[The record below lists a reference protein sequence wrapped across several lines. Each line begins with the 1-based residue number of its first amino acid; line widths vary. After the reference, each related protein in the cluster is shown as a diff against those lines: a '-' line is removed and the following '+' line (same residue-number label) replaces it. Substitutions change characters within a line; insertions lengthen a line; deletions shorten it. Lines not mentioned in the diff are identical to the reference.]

1 MEDTSL
7 KHALR
12 ARFRAQRRSLGDVL
26 RKRLDRCINEGILEL
41 VTLERAHS
49 HPASPAVSPGFT
61 VSAYLAFDGEPDVR
75 PALQS
80 LSRQGVRIVVPAIV
94 TSSGKRL
101 LEFREWAPDGPLA
114 QSALGI
120 DQPAQ
125 GAGVPAQDLH
135 IMLMPLVAWDE
146 RGHRLG
152 MGAGYY
158 DRSLAALACSGRPL
172 RVGVAYAAQ
181 KYPELPSDPWD
192 VRLHEV
198 ITEEGRFTCAS

>member
-26 RKRLDRCINEGILEL
+26 RKRQDRCINEAIVGL
-41 VTLERAHS
+41 VTEQSANCRPPGH
-49 HPASPAVSPGFT
+49 AVSPGFA

-75 PALQS
+75 PALEA

-94 TSSGKRL
+94 TGSGKRR
-101 LEFREWAPDGPLA
+101 LEFRDWAPDGPLA

-120 DQPAQ
+120 DQPAE
-125 GAGVPAQDLH
+125 GAEVHAQDLD

-158 DRSLAALACSGRPL
+158 DRALAALACSGRPL

-181 KYPELPSDPWD
+181 KCPELPSDPWD

-198 ITEEGRFTCAS
+198 ITEEGRFTCAT